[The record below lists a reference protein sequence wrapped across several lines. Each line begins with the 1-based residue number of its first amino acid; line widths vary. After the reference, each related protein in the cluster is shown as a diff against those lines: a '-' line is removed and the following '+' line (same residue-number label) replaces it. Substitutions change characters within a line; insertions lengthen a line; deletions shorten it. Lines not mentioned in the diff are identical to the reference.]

1 MFCVKCGKE
10 IMPGA
15 KFCTG
20 CGAPAPAAEQ
30 PAPQPIPPVQQA
42 PVEQPVPPVQPQPT
56 PAPQPQPVPQQ
67 VDVKAA
73 KKAAKEAKKA
83 EKRAAKAAKKA
94 AKANNEGGSKK
105 PPVFVWIIIA
115 VLVVAAAVAAVFVL
129 HRSKTINV
137 NDYMTVEFTGYDS
150 MGKATVTIDESFW
163 EDLYNKS
170 RFEDKSKVK
179 KSFTSHYGP
188 ADYMEEA
195 VGKKI
200 SYDVDPEKKLS
211 NGDEVTVSWKI
222 KADSIEKKYGV
233 KVEYEDTSYTV
244 EKLDEL
250 KEFDPFDGIE
260 ISYTGI
266 EGDGKASIKVVKE
279 DAVYNDFSYS
289 SSQSYYL
296 SEGDIITV
304 TYAPSYSEDELAEM
318 CAEKYGMVPTTVTK
332 DYKVEGLGHLLKD
345 STEIT
350 EESMGSVIEDCEKKI
365 TDVSRLSSMEE
376 MQSIK
381 YLGSYLLQEADYS
394 EGNEVIA
401 VFECSVMLSD
411 SDSLDTDSFTFYT
424 YVEINNVSI
433 NEKGECGYEKILGT
447 TTTTVQYETKFDKKF
462 NYYGYEKEADCKAE
476 IEEAIDWYVKYYGL
490 VTSNTFGEA
499 L

>member
-1 MFCVKCGKE
+1 MFCEKCGRE
-10 IMPGA
+10 IMNGA
-15 KFCTG
+15 RFCTG
-20 CGAPAPAAEQ
+20 CGAPAPVVQ
-30 PAPQPIPPVQQA
+30 QQPVQQ
-42 PVEQPVPPVQPQPT
+42 QPVQQQPVQMQT
-56 PAPQPQPVPQQ
+56 PPMQQ
-67 VDVKAA
+67 FIDP
-73 KKAAKEAKKA
+73 KEAKKQ
-83 EKRAAKAAKKA
+83 EKARKAQEKKAKKA
-94 AKANNEGGSKK
+94 MKAQAKKEKQADGSNKK
-105 PPVFVWIIIA
+105 VPIFVWIIIGI
-115 VLVVAAAVAAVFVL
+115 LIVAAVVAGIFVL
-129 HRSKTINV
+129 HRSKTINI
-137 NDYMTVEFTGYDS
+137 NDYTTVEFTGYDS
-150 MGKATVTIDESFW
+150 LGKATVVIDESFW

-170 RFEDKSKVK
+170 RFDEKSTVK
-179 KSFTSHYGP
+179 KSFSSHYGP

-233 KVEYEDTSYTV
+233 KVEYEDASYTV
-244 EKLDEL
+244 EKLEEL

-260 ISYTGI
+260 VSYTGI
-266 EGDGKASIKVVKE
+266 DGEGKVSIKVVKDE
-279 DAVYNDFSYS
+279 DVYNDFSYS
-289 SSQSYYL
+289 ASQSYYL
-296 SEGDIITV
+296 SEGDIITI
-304 TYAPSYSEDELAEM
+304 TFAPSYSEDKLVDM
-318 CAEKYGMVPTTVTK
+318 CAEKYGMIPTAVTK
-332 DYKVEGLGHLLKD
+332 EYKVEGLGHLLKD

-447 TTTTVQYETKFDKKF
+447 TTTIVQYKTKFDKKF
-462 NYYGYEKEADCKAE
+462 NYYGYEKEDDCKSE